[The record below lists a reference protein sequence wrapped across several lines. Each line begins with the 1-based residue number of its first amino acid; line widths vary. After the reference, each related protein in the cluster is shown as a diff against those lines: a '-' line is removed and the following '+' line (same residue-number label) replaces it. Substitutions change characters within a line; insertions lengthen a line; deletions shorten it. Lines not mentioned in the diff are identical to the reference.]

1 MDIVCSV
8 NTEFMVSW
16 PTDLVAPSYVY
27 EMSYPLDFTILEE
40 VVTHDILI

>member
-1 MDIVCSV
+1 MFYKYRVYGLP
-8 NTEFMVSW
+8 W